1 MYDYSLKIIITVYK
15 VRSVF
20 LDPDTILY
28 YLTVD
33 QNIFKLQL
41 YNAHECNVHILSF
54 NLRVFLSQVKERL
67 SYYSSLIWTSL
78 LFEGTISNWTVDSKA
93 ITWTDVG
100 YSFVIST
107 PIKQVN
113 VLELIWSVSFA
124 FGSCWCEPHHVVKGS
139 LHTRETDD
147 C

>member
-41 YNAHECNVHILSF
+41 YNAHECKVHILSF

-67 SYYSSLIWTSL
+67 SYYSSLI
-78 LFEGTISNWTVDSKA
+78 
-93 ITWTDVG
+93 
-100 YSFVIST
+100 
-107 PIKQVN
+107 
-113 VLELIWSVSFA
+113 
-124 FGSCWCEPHHVVKGS
+124 
-139 LHTRETDD
+139 
-147 C
+147 